1 VSRPPVIAVRTE
13 VLQRHLIDGL
23 FDAAAARM
31 DDELPAA
38 VNAALARA
46 LEAVAGPDRVD
57 AGGEARTAAALLAR
71 AGYGARVVE
80 RERFEPAR
88 EPASWLAEGLGVE
101 LAGTPDDWTASV
113 AAVSGELARR
123 EPVGKPAPDDPQA
136 ATWRVP
142 GPGGHVRHL
151 LALRAAAGLAP
162 DGDAGELKRCWTYG
176 FLVRACEE
184 VRPSAA

>member
-1 VSRPPVIAVRTE
+1 MSRPPVIAVRTD
-13 VLQRHLIDGL
+13 VVQRHLVDGL

-38 VNAALARA
+38 VDAALAGA
-46 LEAVAGPDRVD
+46 LEAVAGPDRVE
-57 AGGEARTAAALLAR
+57 AGSEVRTAEALLAR
-71 AGYGARVVE
+71 AGYAARLVE

-88 EPASWLAEGLGVE
+88 EPAPWLAERLRAE
-101 LAGTPDDWTASV
+101 LAETGRDWTASI
-113 AAVSGELARR
+113 AAVSGKLARR
-123 EPVGKPAPDDPQA
+123 EPTGKPAPDDPQA

-151 LALRAAAGLAP
+151 LALRVAQDVAP
-162 DGDAGELKRCWTYG
+162 DGDAAELKRYWTYG

-184 VRPSAA
+184 VLPPAA